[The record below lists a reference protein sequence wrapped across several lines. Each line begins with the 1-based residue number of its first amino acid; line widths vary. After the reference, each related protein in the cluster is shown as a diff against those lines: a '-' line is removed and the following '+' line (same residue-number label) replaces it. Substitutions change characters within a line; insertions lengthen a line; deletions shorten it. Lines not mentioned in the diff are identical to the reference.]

1 MHVHEAIQRRRSI
14 FDFKPE
20 PVPDTLVERLLGFGI
35 WAPNHHLTEPWRF
48 THLGEEMRHLLA
60 ERYGEI
66 QIRKAREDVS
76 DAVREQIRA
85 AGIAKFLSKPTI
97 VVVSCVQEGDEQRR
111 REDYAAVCCA
121 VQNVML
127 AAWAEGVG
135 VQWSTNA
142 LIQER
147 ETYARLGIDPER
159 EEIIGFLYM
168 GYPAEVLPTRGRRP
182 IRDVLR
188 RTP

>member
-1 MHVHEAIQRRRSI
+1 
-14 FDFKPE
+14 
-20 PVPDTLVERLLGFGI
+20 VPDALVERLLAFGV

-48 THLGEEMRHLLA
+48 THLGEETRHLLA

-66 QIRKAREDVS
+66 QIRKARENVDET
-76 DAVREQIRA
+76 VREQIRA

-121 VQNVML
+121 VQNVQL

-135 VQWSTNA
+135 IQWSTNA
-142 LIQER
+142 LIKEPQ
-147 ETYARLGIDPER
+147 TYAQLGIDPER
-159 EEIIGFLYM
+159 EVLYM

-182 IRDVLR
+182 IQDVLR